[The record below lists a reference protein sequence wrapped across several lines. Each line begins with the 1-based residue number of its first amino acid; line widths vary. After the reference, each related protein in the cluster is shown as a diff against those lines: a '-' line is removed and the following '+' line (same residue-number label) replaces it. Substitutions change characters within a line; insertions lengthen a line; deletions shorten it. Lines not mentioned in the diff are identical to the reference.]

1 MVVVQQAVIALYDC
15 IRGVQADDDCSFI
28 VPRQGK
34 YDKVLLA
41 TAKVLKVD
49 ENNVKAHYRRA
60 KALMCLGDTVKAAQH
75 LDKAFDVAPD
85 GESKGT

>member
-1 MVVVQQAVIALYDC
+1 MVAFEMSKLTTTAL
-15 IRGVQADDDCSFI
+15 SS
-28 VPRQGK
+28 PSRQGK

-85 GESKGT
+85 GESNGT